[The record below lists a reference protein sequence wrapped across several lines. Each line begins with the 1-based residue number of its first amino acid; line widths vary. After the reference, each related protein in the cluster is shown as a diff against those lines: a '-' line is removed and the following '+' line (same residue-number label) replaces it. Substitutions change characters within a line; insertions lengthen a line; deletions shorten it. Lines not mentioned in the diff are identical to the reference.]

1 MLMDLELLFLIG
13 NQKMQF
19 DNGKHMPSTKLRKEP
34 ARRSGI
40 RTTLSEL
47 QKWNESTSGCLSNLG
62 IGRLLRNQL
71 KYFLQ
76 HGSDANSTSR
86 FHNLDGRTSA
96 RPRCCCF
103 WKARCR
109 FLESNRRPR
118 FRGPG
123 G

>member
-1 MLMDLELLFLIG
+1 MGLESLFLIG

-19 DNGKHMPSTKLRKEP
+19 DNGKHIPSTKLRKEP

-47 QKWNESTSGCLSNLG
+47 QKWNEITARCLSNFG
-62 IGRLLRNQL
+62 NGRPLRNQL
-71 KYFLQ
+71 KYLLQ
-76 HGSDANSTSR
+76 HGSDANAAR
-86 FHNLDGRTSA
+86 FHNLDDRTHA
-96 RPRCCCF
+96 RPDCCCF
-103 WKARCR
+103 WKPRCR
-109 FLESNRRPR
+109 FLESNRRPQ